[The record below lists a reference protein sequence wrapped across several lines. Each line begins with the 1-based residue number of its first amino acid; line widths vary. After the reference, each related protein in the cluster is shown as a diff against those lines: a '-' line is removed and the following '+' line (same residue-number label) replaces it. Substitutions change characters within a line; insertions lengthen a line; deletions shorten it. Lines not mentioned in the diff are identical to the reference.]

1 MKLLVIDHDREMAEM
16 LTGWLK
22 MLGYHV
28 RQTSCIE
35 HARVVWL
42 EHKPDLVI
50 VDPVYKD
57 LDILPV
63 CCELRRQHDTLLLVV
78 TTEKDI
84 TYEVRCLEAG
94 ADDYL
99 RKPFYPSQLLARIH
113 AVSRRLRSTLQT
125 YLPSVVTAGPISVD
139 IHRNEATI
147 QGKVIRLSPTE
158 RKLLHLLAMQ
168 ANTVCTAEQIVTH
181 VWGYDG
187 DGDTRFI
194 KTHIRHLRQKIEP
207 DPGHPIFILTVA
219 GVGYTLV
226 TDKDYEQDTDQAHQR
241 TDLVDKN
248 VS

>member
-16 LTGWLK
+16 LTGWFK

-50 VDPVYKD
+50 VDPLYKE

-63 CCELRRQHDTLLLVV
+63 CCELSRQYDTLLLVV

-84 TYEVRCLEAG
+84 TYEVRCLESG

-113 AVSRRLRSTLQT
+113 AVSRRRRSMLQN
-125 YLPSVVTAGPISVD
+125 YLPSVVAAGPISMD
-139 IHRNEATI
+139 LSRNEATI
-147 QGKVIRLSPTE
+147 HGKAIRLSPTE
-158 RKLLHLLAMQ
+158 RKLLHLLAAQ
-168 ANTVCTAEQIVTH
+168 ANTVCTAEQIITH

-187 DGDTRFI
+187 NGDARFI

-207 DPGHPIFILTVA
+207 DPGHPIFILTIA

-226 TDKDYEQDTDQAHQR
+226 TDKDRAQSPEQVRQHAA
-241 TDLVDKN
+241 LVNKN